1 MVDISEIWVVDASGK
16 CIYNYSLENNN
27 DPHLFAGFFSAINQF
42 GKNISKKELNCIEFG
57 DEIILLKHVQNYNL
71 LIIGKGIKSGKNKK
85 MKEFMHEI
93 VQIFK
98 ILYSPNFIETW
109 NGDLDAFE
117 GFTFKINQM
126 FFENGLNCV
135 ERYKSIF

>member
-16 CIYNYSLENNN
+16 CIYNYSLNESS
-27 DPHLFAGFFSAINQF
+27 DPHLFAGFFSALNQF
-42 GKNISKKELNCIEFG
+42 GKNLSKKELNCIEFG
-57 DEIILLKHVQNYNL
+57 DEIILLKHVQDYHL
-71 LIIGKGIKSGKNKK
+71 LIIGKGIKSGKNKE
-85 MKEFMHEI
+85 MKESMNEI

-98 ILYSPNFIETW
+98 FLYPPNFIDAW
-109 NGDLDAFE
+109 NGNLDAFE
-117 GFTFKINQM
+117 EFTVQINQL